1 VWSVC
6 SNLYHAHPA
15 VFALVVGM
23 LSNFQKFA
31 TILPLIHKAC
41 MQVKLEL
48 TAQGDSGNAAI
59 LTALD
64 GLVTELQDGVA
75 LFEAVHIHTEVPGLY
90 VMHAT
95 SEVSPCSLHSS

>member
-1 VWSVC
+1 M
-6 SNLYHAHPA
+6 
-15 VFALVVGM
+15 VVGM

-31 TILPLIHKAC
+31 TVLPLIQKAC

-48 TAQGDSGNAAI
+48 TAQEDGGNAAI

-90 VMHAT
+90 VMHAS
-95 SEVSPCSLHSS
+95 SEVSRCSVRSSCKADQKLAQREIRYHS